1 MKRILTIE
9 TIDQYNSGVDQKT
22 FHPLVSIVDFSNA
35 KPRRR
40 DLEEYALRFRFYCV
54 FLKDDQNCIIR
65 YGRNNY
71 DYQKGTLVFIA
82 PEQIINIE
90 EDEEY
95 YQPKGYALL
104 FHPDLIRG
112 TSLGSSINEYTFFNY
127 AVHEALHLSEDEK
140 QIVMDCFNK
149 IDSEIR
155 RSIDKHSRRLI
166 VSNIELFL
174 NYCIRFYDRQFVTR
188 ENVNT
193 SILEKFENLLIEY
206 FRSEKPQMI
215 GIPTVSY
222 CADAVHLSPNY
233 FCDLVK
239 RDTGK
244 TPQEHIQ
251 LKMIEFAKNKI
262 ADASKT
268 MSEVSYELGFKYPQ
282 HFTRFFKQQAGCTPN
297 EYKRSLS
304 GF

>member
-1 MKRILTIE
+1 
-9 TIDQYNSGVDQKT
+9 
-22 FHPLVSIVDFSNA
+22 
-35 KPRRR
+35 
-40 DLEEYALRFRFYCV
+40 
-54 FLKDDQNCIIR
+54 
-65 YGRNNY
+65 
-71 DYQKGTLVFIA
+71 
-82 PEQIINIE
+82 
-90 EDEEY
+90 
-95 YQPKGYALL
+95 
-104 FHPDLIRG
+104 
-112 TSLGSSINEYTFFNY
+112 
-127 AVHEALHLSEDEK
+127 
-140 QIVMDCFNK
+140 MDCFNK
-149 IDSEIR
+149 IDFEIR

-174 NYCIRFYDRQFVTR
+174 NYCIRFYDRQFITR
-188 ENVNT
+188 EHVNT

-239 RDTGK
+239 KDTGK

-251 LKMIEFAKNKI
+251 LKMIELAKNKI

-304 GF
+304 GLSKLS